1 MIQLVDQAN
10 TTTICQ
16 DVPERNKEAKKLIS
30 VSYFLLNDIITS
42 SIVFLYIYVY
52 LIIALRLN
60 HCPKVL

>member
-30 VSYFLLNDIITS
+30 VSYFRLTDIITS
-42 SIVFLYIYVY
+42 SIVFYVNGY
-52 LIIALRLN
+52 LIVVLRLN